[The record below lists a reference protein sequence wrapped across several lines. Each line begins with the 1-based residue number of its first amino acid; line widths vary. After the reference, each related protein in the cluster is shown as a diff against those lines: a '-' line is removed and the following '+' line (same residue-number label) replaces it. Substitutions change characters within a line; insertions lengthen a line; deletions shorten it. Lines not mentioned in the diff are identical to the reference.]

1 MRILLTL
8 IFAVT
13 ATIPAFSQEE
23 VKVPDDVMTTFINKF
38 RGAEAIEW
46 EKDGKNYE
54 AAFTLEEVS
63 YSAVFDK
70 KGFWLE
76 TEKDADESVLPQTVK
91 DQIAAQFAGYTIE
104 EVEVVSS
111 PKMLEGFEVELK
123 GEKNKIEAL
132 FDYKGHLLEKSK
144 EKNDDKE

>member
-8 IFAVT
+8 IFAMT
-13 ATIPAFSQEE
+13 AAIPAFSQEE

-38 RGAEAIEW
+38 RGAEEIAW

-54 AAFTLEEVS
+54 VEFTMEGVT

-76 TEKDADESVLPQTVK
+76 TGKDADESVLPQAVK

-104 EVEVVSS
+104 EVEVVST

-123 GEKNKIEAL
+123 GEKDMIEAL
-132 FDYKGHLLEKSK
+132 FDYKGDLLEKSK
-144 EKNDDKE
+144 EKNDDEE